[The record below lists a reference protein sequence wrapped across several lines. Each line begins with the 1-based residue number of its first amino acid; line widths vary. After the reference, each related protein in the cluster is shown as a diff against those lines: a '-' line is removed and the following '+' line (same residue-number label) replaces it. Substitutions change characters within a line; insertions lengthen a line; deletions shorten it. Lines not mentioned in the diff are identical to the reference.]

1 MRLFAILLCS
11 FIFMGC
17 ASTEHQAV
25 SNDGSIDNGEL
36 SSPVQKRFFQDLCSM
51 NHDGVS
57 GMGFAWHD
65 CSVKV
70 CTEQFTNTGKTLLE
84 IYEFETSVLD
94 EPYMVKA
101 IGIGR
106 EFYNAFE
113 TKSGLDKKLSFSL
126 NRTENLD
133 SSIIIKPND
142 SALFYN
148 FTNVKKGETVNPQYL
163 MTCQTTYRKYIP
175 KAVGHKILKSKIQ

>member
-1 MRLFAILLCS
+1 MRLFTTLLCS
-11 FIFMGC
+11 FLFIGC
-17 ASTEHQAV
+17 VSTEHQSA
-25 SNDGSIDNGEL
+25 SNDGSVDYGEL

-57 GMGFAWHD
+57 GMGFSWHD

-70 CTEQFTNTGKTLLE
+70 CTDKFKNTGKTLLE
-84 IYEFETSVLD
+84 IYEFETSILD
-94 EPYMVKA
+94 APYTKKA

-113 TKSGLDKKLSFSL
+113 SKSGLDKKLSFSL

-133 SSIIIKPND
+133 SSIIIKVDD

-148 FTNVKKGETVNPQYL
+148 FTNVKKGESVNPQYL

-175 KAVGHKILKSKIQ
+175 KAVGHKIRKSKIK